1 MNEWDREIDR
11 QTDIIV
17 GKVNRLEKR
26 GEKDQEQDGKSQGG
40 KRERQKPRNCPYYNN
55 DAEI

>member
-26 GEKDQEQDGKSQGG
+26 GEKYNGKSQGG
-40 KRERQKPRNCPYYNN
+40 KEGKAKTEKLPVLQ
-55 DAEI
+55 